1 MTSDCIVA
9 CGCGRNFLSKA
20 ALDQH
25 RRDKTRSAS
34 ASAVPNPCVNIEISR
49 VPDSVPM
56 ESSKARRPLLFSFSL
71 PPKYATP
78 KIDGW
83 PKELETWLARSPAL
97 HSIFAAQSRA
107 SRAVIIMISYAATI
121 GVLGGAPI
129 FETISLPLTI
139 KPDSGRHFINQNAK
153 KIPDYPFEVV
163 FQAAELMNPTV
174 RFDEI
179 DVLTNRNSLRKFFD
193 FCKGRVQESFR
204 VNLHLVNDTLI
215 IERCVRSTTEFLHG
229 SSDSGFGHNFEK
241 AATRSSRGLENSS
254 GHHRVL
260 RYDLGGLKCAVRF
273 EVDASYDDPDTV
285 GEGERHVAK
294 AESYGEE
301 VASLAT
307 AFSSIAVK
315 KAGSGST
322 GGSADTIPRG
332 AGTDQASVAE
342 LKSRKDHGSKP
353 KPNWL
358 PQLWLGRTRYL
369 ITGHHENGTFDDVRV
384 YDLREELEA
393 WEKNEVNQEALQK
406 MAALLSR
413 LRDTIRTN
421 QGKSCVALCEKAVK
435 PYTLRIHA
443 STSGKGPLPASVVE
457 KFWEKRTH

>member
-1 MTSDCIVA
+1 MS
-9 CGCGRNFLSKA
+9 F
-20 ALDQH
+20 
-25 RRDKTRSAS
+25 
-34 ASAVPNPCVNIEISR
+34 
-49 VPDSVPM
+49 
-56 ESSKARRPLLFSFSL
+56 AR
-71 PPKYATP
+71 
-78 KIDGW
+78 
-83 PKELETWLARSPAL
+83 
-97 HSIFAAQSRA
+97 
-107 SRAVIIMISYAATI
+107 
-121 GVLGGAPI
+121 GAPI
-129 FETISLPLTI
+129 FEAISLPLTI
-139 KPDSGRHFINQNAK
+139 KPDSGRHFIDQNAK

-163 FQAAELMNPTV
+163 FQAAELMNPTA

-215 IERCVRSTTEFLHG
+215 IERCVKSTTEFLYG
-229 SSDSGFGHNFEK
+229 SSSSGFGHNFEK
-241 AATRSSRGLENSS
+241 AATRLHRGLENSS

-260 RYDLGGLKCAVRF
+260 RYDFGGLKCAVRF

-285 GEGERHVAK
+285 GEGERHVAE

-307 AFSSIAVK
+307 AFSSIAVN
-315 KAGSGST
+315 KASSGST

-342 LKSRKDHGSKP
+342 LKSRKDHSSKP

-384 YDLREELEA
+384 HDLREELEA

-413 LRDTIRTN
+413 LRDTVRTN
-421 QGKSCVALCEKAVK
+421 QAKSCVALCEKAVK

-443 STSGKGPLPASVVE
+443 STSRKGPLPASVVE
-457 KFWEKRTH
+457 KFWEKSTL